1 MNLLTT
7 KIVTMSIL
15 GLVSLLVGFIPM
27 IVAKKVNLAHGS
39 RGGLVV
45 SCLSCFGG
53 GVILTTALTHMLP
66 EVNLFLQYN
75 IDHGQL
81 SNTGLPLAEIWV
93 LCGFFM
99 IYFIEELTHVFMARC
114 NPEKKEE
121 NTKEETSKMLNG
133 HGSGH
138 GHSHDIP
145 EGLTKEGG
153 FEAALRGFLVVL
165 AISLHAIF
173 EGIAMGLTNNTRSVW
188 LLFIAISAHK
198 YVISFCISMQFV
210 TSGLKPLLSIIY
222 FSTFALISPVGAG
235 IGILLSETV
244 KSEAETQTVVVTVL
258 QGLAT
263 GTLLYVV
270 FFEVIEKER
279 QKGTSGMIQVSFI
292 ILGFLCMLVL
302 ESVELQLAPL
312 PVPEEVNS
320 CSIEPSFLKNLVL
333 PVNVSCV
340 KGVLSVV

>member
-15 GLVSLLVGFIPM
+15 GLVSLIVGFIPM
-27 IVAKKVNLAHGS
+27 IVAKKVNLAKGS
-39 RGGLVV
+39 RGGTVV

-81 SNTGLPLAEIWV
+81 PDTGLPLAEIWV

-99 IYFIEELTHVFMARC
+99 IYFIEELTHMFMSRFS
-114 NPEKKEE
+114 PEKDPAS
-121 NTKEETSKMLNG
+121 TKDEKSMMLNG
-133 HGSGH
+133 NGH

-145 EGLTKEGG
+145 NGIVEEGG

-165 AISLHAIF
+165 AISLHAVF

-279 QKGTSGMIQVSFI
+279 QKGTSGMIQVTFT

-302 ESVELQLAPL
+302 ESVELQLAPI
-312 PVPEEVNS
+312 PVPEEVTS
-320 CSIEPSFLKNLVL
+320 CRIDPSFLQDLTL
-333 PVNVSCV
+333 PANVSCIN
-340 KGVLSVV
+340 GVLSII